1 MSLEN
6 NKNKPDIC
14 DDRGF
19 ITINM
24 TQEELMIAIN
34 PALTKKQKNKLI
46 QNFSFLLS
54 SQFIYFHFVNILHI
68 LLNTY

>member
-1 MSLEN
+1 MSQKN

-46 QNFSFLLS
+46 HRLRQNS
-54 SQFIYFHFVNILHI
+54 SKTN
-68 LLNTY
+68 

>member
-46 QNFSFLLS
+46 HRLQRKRSGK
-54 SQFIYFHFVNILHI
+54 I
-68 LLNTY
+68 

>member
-46 QNFSFLLS
+46 HRLQRKRSGKMN
-54 SQFIYFHFVNILHI
+54 
-68 LLNTY
+68 

>member
-1 MSLEN
+1 MSQKN

-19 ITINM
+19 I

-46 QNFSFLLS
+46 HRLQRKRSDK
-54 SQFIYFHFVNILHI
+54 I
-68 LLNTY
+68 